1 MRIKSLL
8 ELVSF
13 IGFLLGG
20 HAALAADVDYQLL
33 WNQGNLKVEVKT
45 LRALETVRN
54 RISEKGIYSP
64 ELNLPI
70 KEQMPD
76 GIIKLKE
83 EEEAYIYILI
93 KNKGS
98 KPLRFSVAPHSIGPG
113 AAALGFRFNCLCNG
127 HIYEVRPGEI
137 WYKIMS
143 LKNNKWQQEKKIV
156 LTHDIFEV
164 KKFPGKKGHSAHAH

>member
-1 MRIKSLL
+1 MKIKSILNLASFMGLL
-8 ELVSF
+8 LVE
-13 IGFLLGG
+13 
-20 HAALAADVDYQLL
+20 HAAFAVDADYQLL
-33 WNQGNLKVEVKT
+33 WNKGPLKVEVKT
-45 LRALETVRN
+45 LRALETVRK

-64 ELNLPI
+64 EMNLPI
-70 KEQMPD
+70 KDQMPD
-76 GIIKLKE
+76 GIIRLKE

-93 KNKGS
+93 KNIDT
-98 KPLRFSVAPHSIGPG
+98 KPLRFSVAPHSTEPG
-113 AAALGFRFNCLCNG
+113 ASALGFRFNCLCNG

-164 KKFPGKKGHSAHAH
+164 KKSPSNKRHSAHSH